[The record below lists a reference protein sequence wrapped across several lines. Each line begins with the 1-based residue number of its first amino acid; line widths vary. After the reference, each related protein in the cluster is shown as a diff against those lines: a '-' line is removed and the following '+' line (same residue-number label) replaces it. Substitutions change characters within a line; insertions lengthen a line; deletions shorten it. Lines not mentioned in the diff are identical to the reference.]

1 MTVAWPQGKEGLSTT
16 RHCPQHLGDHEL
28 HVTGS
33 IQAVMADGG
42 EIKGQAE
49 VCRAELHNL
58 RPVALLPQKG
68 EERGEFLPHHCPQGK
83 AGSGGDGVGV
93 EEGQPALPEPPLSG
107 GHGEEPALQLT

>member
-16 RHCPQHLGDHEL
+16 RHCPQHLGDHEF

-83 AGSGGDGVGV
+83 AGGEGRSGSGGRT
-93 EEGQPALPEPPLSG
+93 ASSEPSLSG

>member
-16 RHCPQHLGDHEL
+16 RHCPQHLGDHEF

-83 AGSGGDGVGV
+83 AGGGVGT
-93 EEGQPALPEPPLSG
+93 EWEWRKDSQLCLNPLLVGATEKS
-107 GHGEEPALQLT
+107 LLCS

>member
-1 MTVAWPQGKEGLSTT
+1 MV
-16 RHCPQHLGDHEL
+16 
-28 HVTGS
+28 
-33 IQAVMADGG
+33 ADGG

-68 EERGEFLPHHCPQGK
+68 EERGEFLPDYCPPGK
-83 AGSGGDGVGV
+83 AGDGVGV